1 MADYGNNPGSFDV
14 DKELEAL
21 MKDLH
26 MSKQP
31 QTPQQAQRPQAPQ
44 QPPRAQAPQQRPVQQ
59 AQTQPRPQMPQQMPQ
74 QPPRAQAQRPAQ
86 QMPSQAP
93 QQPPRAQAQ
102 RPAQQMPPQ
111 AQQPRP
117 VQPAQPP
124 RPEQQRQTQQR
135 QSRTSRIP
143 FLNNAQPK
151 TKITTTTKNGMKIY
165 EDKTDYSRMDDSNA
179 SYYSGEVYFAAKKP
193 IHPEPVQAK
202 PKQFVPQNKFEEVV
216 YNISKAI
223 REGGSRGTAIYVG
236 ILFVIAICL
245 SAFTMS
251 LIGDILAFNRSDEVI
266 TITVGEDATTNKI
279 ITQLDKEGLIKHGW
293 FCKLFMGLTKSLHEI
308 SGPPVY
314 LSGVYYLTPD
324 MGVEKML
331 LSCQETKTA
340 DTVTVTI
347 PEGFT
352 IAQVAAKLEKSGVC
366 MSDEFYK
373 NLDSATFK
381 YGFIKTIDNRD
392 ARYNYLEGYL
402 YPDTYEFFVGQNA
415 SSVINKLFENFDEKW
430 TDEYQKRADAI
441 GMTVDDVVT
450 LASIIQKEA
459 ADGEQMPVIAGVFF
473 NRLNSNG
480 FPSLQSDAT
489 NVYVNKYIKPNVTTG
504 EYDTYWAGYS
514 TYACRGLPV
523 GPICNPGDDAIRAV
537 LWPESTDA
545 YYFCH
550 DKAGNIYTAKTEQ
563 EHNANYY
570 STLS

>member
-26 MSKQP
+26 MSARP
-31 QTPQQAQRPQAPQ
+31 QTPGQ
-44 QPPRAQAPQQRPVQQ
+44 VQQ
-59 AQTQPRPQMPQQMPQ
+59 
-74 QPPRAQAQRPAQ
+74 
-86 QMPSQAP
+86 
-93 QQPPRAQAQ
+93 
-102 RPAQQMPPQ
+102 PQ
-111 AQQPRP
+111 AQQVSAQKPVTQAPRQQSTQPRQAQQP
-117 VQPAQPP
+117 VQQSAQQPM
-124 RPEQQRQTQQR
+124 QQRQAKQRQAQQR
-135 QSRTSRIP
+135 QGRTSRIP
-143 FLNNAQPK
+143 FLNNSQPK

-193 IHPEPVQAK
+193 IHPEPVASK
-202 PKQFVPQNKFEEVV
+202 PKQFVPQNKFEEII
-216 YNISKAI
+216 YNVSKMI
-223 REGGSRGTAIYVG
+223 REGGTKGSAVYVG

-245 SAFTMS
+245 SAFSMS

-266 TITVGEDATTNKI
+266 TITVDEDATTNKI
-279 ITQLDKEGLIKHGW
+279 ISQLDKEGLIKHGW
-293 FCKLFMGLTKSLHEI
+293 FCKLFMGLTKSLHEV

-352 IAQVAAKLEKSGVC
+352 IAQIAAKLEKSGVC

-381 YGFIKTIDNRD
+381 YDFVKSIDNRD

-430 TDEYQKRADAI
+430 TDKYKKRAGEI
-441 GMTVDDVVT
+441 GMSVDDVVT

-473 NRLNSNG
+473 NRLNSSS

-550 DKAGNIYTAKTEQ
+550 DKSGKIYTAKTEQ

>member
-21 MKDLH
+21 MNNLH
-26 MSKQP
+26 MQSQP
-31 QTPQQAQRPQAPQ
+31 QRPQQPTRPNAPRVPQ
-44 QPPRAQAPQQRPVQQ
+44 QPPRAPRQQPAQQPVQQ
-59 AQTQPRPQMPQQMPQ
+59 PMK
-74 QPPRAQAQRPAQ
+74 QRPAQ
-86 QMPSQAP
+86 QPVQ
-93 QQPPRAQAQ
+93 Q
-102 RPAQQMPPQ
+102 RPAPQ
-111 AQQPRP
+111 PM
-117 VQPAQPP
+117 
-124 RPEQQRQTQQR
+124 QQR

-151 TKITTTTKNGMKIY
+151 TKITTSTKNGMKIY

-193 IHPEPVQAK
+193 IHPEPASSK
-202 PKQFVPQNKFEEVV
+202 PKQYMPSNKFEEII
-216 YNISKAI
+216 YNVSKAV
-223 REGGSRGTAIYVG
+223 RNGGSKGITIYIGV
-236 ILFVIAICL
+236 LFVISICL

-266 TITVGEDATTNKI
+266 TITVGEDASTNKI
-279 ITQLDKEGLIKHGW
+279 ISQLDKEGLIKHGW
-293 FCKLFMGLTKSLHEI
+293 FCKIFMGLTKSLHEI

-331 LSCQETKTA
+331 LSCQEIKTA

-352 IAQVAAKLEKSGVC
+352 IAQIAAKLEKSGVC
-366 MSDEFYK
+366 MSDEFYR

-381 YGFIKTIDNRD
+381 YDFLKTIDNKD

-415 SSVINKLFENFDEKW
+415 SSVINKLFENFDDKW
-430 TDEYQKRADAI
+430 TDKYQKRADEI

-459 ADGEQMPVIAGVFF
+459 ANGEQMPVISGVFF
-473 NRLNSNG
+473 NRLNSTG

-523 GPICNPGDDAIRAV
+523 GPICNPGNDAIKAV

-550 DKAGNIYTAKTEQ
+550 DKAGNIYTARTEQ

>member
-1 MADYGNNPGSFDV
+1 MADYGNNRGSFDV
-14 DKELEAL
+14 DKELEEL
-21 MKDLH
+21 MKNLH
-26 MSKQP
+26 M
-31 QTPQQAQRPQAPQ
+31 PQQAPRQQTPQ

-59 AQTQPRPQMPQQMPQ
+59 PMRQQMPQ
-74 QPPRAQAQRPAQ
+74 QAQPQRPAQ
-86 QMPSQAP
+86 QPMRQQVP
-93 QQPPRAQAQ
+93 QQAQPQ
-102 RPAQQMPPQ
+102 RPAQQQPMRQQMPQQ
-111 AQQPRP
+111 AQPQRS

-124 RPEQQRQTQQR
+124 HPEQQRQTQQR
-135 QSRTSRIP
+135 QSRTSRLP

-193 IHPEPVQAK
+193 IHPQQVAAK
-202 PKQFVPQNKFEEVV
+202 PKQFVPQNKFEEIV
-216 YNISKAI
+216 YNLSKAI
-223 REGGSRGTAIYVG
+223 REGGNRGIAIYVG

-352 IAQVAAKLEKSGVC
+352 IAQIASKLEKSGVC

-381 YGFIKTIDNRD
+381 YGFLKTIDNKD

-415 SSVINKLFENFDEKW
+415 SSVINKLFENFDERW

-459 ADGEQMPVIAGVFF
+459 ANGEQMPVISGVFF
-473 NRLNSNG
+473 NRLNSTG